1 MMISFIFQMWKLR
14 LRGAEWLGLL
24 TGTAFWKSNLRG
36 LSGGCRLGPWD
47 ARPMGRWAGSF
58 DDWPIPGPGPSD
70 CWWPPL
76 AWSSLSPALLFLH
89 LWVSLGL
96 LGSG

>member
-1 MMISFIFQMWKLR
+1 MTWAADGHSPLEVKPQ
-14 LRGAEWLGLL
+14 GLL
-24 TGTAFWKSNLRG
+24 W
-36 LSGGCRLGPWD
+36 RLPAGAARPWD

-70 CWWPPL
+70 CWWLPL